1 MRARRLSIALVLAS
15 AGVSAGVG
23 IGCGGSDGGEE
34 GIDGEPL
41 PPPAAACAT
50 APGGGAQATQAP
62 VMLTALKDGN
72 KEGWLASPAI
82 ADLDRDGAQ
91 EILIGR
97 EGRLS
102 AFRPDGS
109 VKWGATVGSRIWAS
123 PVVGDFTGDANL
135 EVVVAAGDKVYMFN
149 AAGAAAAGFPVTW
162 RNEVRSLAAGDVD
175 ADGKLEVVAVTST
188 PLNGSGQ
195 RDIIQVWRGD
205 GSQQSGFPANTTGT
219 AGCDANCYVT
229 GGYDQNVAVGPI
241 DGDGSWDIFS
251 GQDNA
256 YMSWHKG
263 SGVAFAS
270 NPIFRKRTKVQ
281 GIRFMLDYA
290 EAQQGFGDNESTSN
304 QAHFTNTAPAITDLD
319 GDGDSELVALGSVQ
333 NSGQTDRLRG
343 VALFVFNPDGT
354 RPDGWVEPLHISKYV
369 AGLWDFEGTNIVG
382 ATNQVSIG
390 DLDPAIAGLDMVFAG
405 FDGKIHV
412 VGADKK
418 ERWSYTYTTA
428 NNVLTGGVVLAD
440 LSGDGVVEVIFST
453 YSTAMNASALYII
466 AATGELQHKIML
478 PRRGSMAV
486 PAVAD
491 IDGNGSMEI
500 VVSLKD
506 EGDLALVYSV
516 PGSSNNCVQWGTARG
531 GLLRNGYFRKAN

>member
-1 MRARRLSIALVLAS
+1 MRARRLSAVAAFLISGAG
-15 AGVSAGVG
+15 GVS
-23 IGCGGSDGGEE
+23 GCGGSGEGE
-34 GIDGEPL
+34 GPDGEPL
-41 PPPAAACAT
+41 PPPAAACAV

-62 VMLTALKDGN
+62 MLLTTLKDGGR
-72 KEGWLASPAI
+72 EGWLASPAV

-109 VKWGATVGSRIWAS
+109 VKWSATVASRIWAS

-135 EVVVAAGDKVYMFN
+135 EVVVASGDKVHMFN
-149 AAGAAAAGFPVTW
+149 AAGGAAAGFPVTW

-175 ADGKLEVVAVTST
+175 GDGTLEIVAVTSS

-195 RDIIQVWRGD
+195 RDIINVWNGD

-219 AGCDANCYVT
+219 AGCDANCFVT

-241 DGDGSWDIFS
+241 DGDGSWDIFA

-263 SGVAFAS
+263 SGVAFDA
-270 NPIFRKRTKVQ
+270 NPIFKKRTKVP
-281 GIRFMLDYA
+281 GIRFMLNYA

-319 GDGDSELVALGSVQ
+319 GDGKSELVALGSVQ
-333 NSGQTDRLRG
+333 NAAQTDRLRG
-343 VALFVFNPDGT
+343 VALFVVNADGT
-354 RPDGWVEPLHISKYV
+354 RPDAWVEPLHISKYV
-369 AGLWDFEGTNIVG
+369 AGLWDFDGTNIVG

-390 DLDPAIAGLDMVFAG
+390 DLDPAVPGPDMVFAG

-440 LSGDGVVEVIFST
+440 LSGDGVVEVIFAT

-466 AATGELQHKIML
+466 AATGELQHKITL
-478 PRRGSMAV
+478 PKRGSMAV

-516 PGSSNNCVQWGTARG
+516 PGSATNCVQWGMGRG
-531 GLLRNGYFRKAN
+531 GLLRNGYFKKAN